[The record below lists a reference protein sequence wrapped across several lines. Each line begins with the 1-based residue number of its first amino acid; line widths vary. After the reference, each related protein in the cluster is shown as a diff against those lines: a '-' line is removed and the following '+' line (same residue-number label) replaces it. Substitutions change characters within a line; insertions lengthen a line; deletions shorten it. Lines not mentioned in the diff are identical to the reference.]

1 MSYKKKELAIFH
13 PCVQPRFCGGFCIAH
28 FISVLFFVLFVFV
41 VWSEPCR
48 WCLVSM
54 LASSA
59 VDSGFEPLNRIGG
72 AMVSMLSSSAV
83 DSGFKPLNRIG
94 GALVSMLASRA
105 VDSGFKP
112 LNRIG
117 GAMVSMRASSAVD
130 SGFERL
136 NRIGGAMV
144 SMLASS
150 AVDSGFDPRSD
161 QPNTRNCFST
171 KHAAL
176 RRKSKDYLD
185 QNPDNVSEWSDI
197 STCGVLFQ

>member
-1 MSYKKKELAIFH
+1 VFN
-13 PCVQPRFCGGFCIAH
+13 PG
-28 FISVLFFVLFVFV
+28 FV
-41 VWSEPCR
+41 VGFALLILFLCCFLF
-48 WCLVSM
+48 CLSLLCGLNLVGGAMVSM
-54 LASSA
+54 RASSA

-83 DSGFKPLNRIG
+83 DSGFEP
-94 GALVSMLASRA
+94 
-105 VDSGFKP
+105 
-112 LNRIG
+112 
-117 GAMVSMRASSAVD
+117 
-130 SGFERL
+130 L

>member
-1 MSYKKKELAIFH
+1 MFN
-13 PCVQPRFCGGFCIAH
+13 PG
-28 FISVLFFVLFVFV
+28 FV
-41 VWSEPCR
+41 VGFALLILFLCCFLF
-48 WCLVSM
+48 CLS
-54 LASSA
+54 LLC
-59 VDSGFEPLNRIGG
+59 GLN
-72 AMVSMLSSSAV
+72 
-83 DSGFKPLNRIG
+83 
-94 GALVSMLASRA
+94 LV
-105 VDSGFKP
+105 
-112 LNRIG
+112 
-117 GAMVSMRASSAVD
+117 
-130 SGFERL
+130 
-136 NRIGGAMV
+136 GGAMV

>member
-41 VWSEPCR
+41 VWSEPRR

-130 SGFERL
+130 SGFEPL

>member
-72 AMVSMLSSSAV
+72 AMVSML
-83 DSGFKPLNRIG
+83 
-94 GALVSMLASRA
+94 
-105 VDSGFKP
+105 
-112 LNRIG
+112 
-117 GAMVSMRASSAVD
+117 
-130 SGFERL
+130 
-136 NRIGGAMV
+136 
-144 SMLASS
+144 ASS